1 MDSKKNKV
9 KKMYISS
16 VIALI
21 LAATALIGV
30 TFAWFF
36 YRRELDT
43 LTWKHRSVWISEAE
57 TITI

>member
-1 MDSKKNKV
+1 MFTEKQLQKMDSKKNKV

-21 LAATALIGV
+21 LAATALMGV

-36 YRRELDT
+36 YRRVLDT
-43 LTWKHRSVWISEAE
+43 
-57 TITI
+57 